1 MKNYKRK
8 KIIFVILCFSIFLSV
23 VKAIAQEEAE
33 VILLFEKQVD
43 KFEKFF
49 SSKPKVL
56 FKESYSF
63 EKDPIIGRKLKSS
76 PTGYVFYYERFD
88 AYTISYDVRKT
99 DSLVSPYMGYITVN
113 YLETTSKKCGDFEA
127 SKWELKEEADKYFTT
142 LELARQKRDDE
153 SCYKPFRVG
162 GTEIK
167 RSAKFIFAF
176 QKKQWVYKDVV
187 DTDNKPNVVFYNAFG
202 NPIYGQLY
210 VEDNDF
216 WKKLIE

>member
-1 MKNYKRK
+1 V
-8 KIIFVILCFSIFLSV
+8 F
-23 VKAIAQEEAE
+23 AQEEQEA
-33 VILLFEKQVD
+33 ISSFEKQVQ
-43 KFEKFF
+43 KYEKFF

-56 FKESYSF
+56 FKQSYSF
-63 EKDPIIGRKLKSS
+63 DKKTLSVLSELKSS
-76 PTGYVFYYERFD
+76 PTGYVFHYKRFD
-88 AYTISYDVRKT
+88 DYTISYDVRKT

-113 YLETTSKKCGDFEA
+113 YLETVSTKCGDFEIK
-127 SKWELKEEADKYFTT
+127 SHLKEDPDEYFFTT

-153 SCYKPFRVG
+153 SCYRPFQVG
-162 GTEIK
+162 GKEIR

-187 DTDNKPNVVFYNAFG
+187 DAKNEPNVVFYNAFG
-202 NPIYGQLY
+202 NPIYGRLY